1 MDKQRFTLAVLTI
14 VPLVVAC
21 GSEKATSGSGSG
33 SGSGASSVAAQ
44 RPVTGVDWQVQSIT
58 VNGAAKK
65 VQGKPYLAFDA
76 KTGKVGGRLGCNAV
90 NATATVRAGH
100 ITLGRPSTTRMM
112 CDASL
117 MGTERALLGLFN
129 GQVDYRVDQD
139 TATLTSAN
147 GTIVHARADK

>member
-33 SGSGASSVAAQ
+33 SGASSVAAQ

-58 VNGAAKK
+58 VNGATKN
-65 VQGKPYLAFDA
+65 VHGKPYLAFDA
-76 KTGKVGGRLGCNAV
+76 KTGKVGGHLGCNAV

>member
-21 GSEKATSGSGSG
+21 GSEKETG
-33 SGSGASSVAAQ
+33 GSGAVEEQ
-44 RPVTGVDWQVQSIT
+44 RPVTGVDWQVQGIT
-58 VNGAAKK
+58 AHGTAQQAH
-65 VQGKPYLAFDA
+65 GTPHLTFDA
-76 KTGKVGGRLGCNAV
+76 ASAKNTKSGGKVGGRLGCNAV
-90 NATATVRAGH
+90 NATATVSTGH

-129 GQVDYRVDQD
+129 GTVGYRVDHD
-139 TATLTSAN
+139 TLTLTSGN
-147 GTIVHARADK
+147 GTIVRAVAAK

>member
-21 GSEKATSGSGSG
+21 GSEKATSGSGS
-33 SGSGASSVAAQ
+33 VAEQ
-44 RPVTGVDWQVQSIT
+44 RPITGVDWKVQSIT
-58 VNGAAKK
+58 MAGSAQQVH
-65 VQGKPYLAFDA
+65 GKPWLAFDA
-76 KTGKVGGRLGCNAV
+76 KTGKAGGHLGCNAV
-90 NATATVRAGH
+90 NATATVRTGH

-117 MGTERALLGLFN
+117 MGTERALLGLF
-129 GQVDYRVDQD
+129 GGRVDYRVDHD
-139 TATLTSAN
+139 SATLTSEN

>member
-14 VPLVVAC
+14 VPLMVAC

-33 SGSGASSVAAQ
+33 SVEEQ
-44 RPVTGVDWQVQSIT
+44 RPVTGVDWQVQDIT
-58 VNGAAKK
+58 AAGTAQQ
-65 VQGKPYLAFDA
+65 VHGSPHLTFDA
-76 KTGKVGGRLGCNAV
+76 KNGKVGGRLGCNAV